1 MLVSDEEKYAEA
13 RISMTK
19 ERSSVNRDVS
29 SEFIQGILRWLTNE
43 VFNGNF
49 RSIETKK

>member
-19 ERSSVNRDVS
+19 ERRSVKRDVS
-29 SEFIQGILRWLTNE
+29 SEFIQDVL
-43 VFNGNF
+43 
-49 RSIETKK
+49 S